1 MGVRKELEET
11 FDYEIVDEFL
21 DHFAMVTDEI
31 ELLTIQLEKPE
42 YYVRNVDELFR
53 IFHNV
58 KSATAFLHISVINK
72 FAISVEDLLERMRGR
87 EGPAS
92 PAVVDWLIACDD
104 HMTQWNDNLRLDEE
118 LSPVPE
124 ILKTLPKLD

>member
-21 DHFAMVTDEI
+21 DHFSMVTDEI
-31 ELLTIQLEKPE
+31 ELLTVQLEKPE

-58 KSATAFLHISVINK
+58 KSSTAFLHITAINK
-72 FAISVEDLLERMRGR
+72 FAIMVEDLLEQMRNK

-92 PAVVDWLIACDD
+92 PVVVDWLIACDD

-118 LSPVPE
+118 LSPLPD
-124 ILKTLPKLD
+124 ILKTLPRLD